1 MARRNDGF
9 YEYTS
14 ADEVRARAA
23 KSQRKMADKN
33 IASEPVVVSGRKL
46 VQTFWGQAWIQNL
59 EHYADY
65 ANRLG
70 RGRSYVRAGAILDL
84 KIQPGKILAKVQ
96 GSRVRP
102 YDVQINIA
110 PLPENQVRQLAGI
123 CSDQLTSL
131 EDLLDGKFPKVL
143 ADQFLA
149 PGKGLFPTPRELSLG
164 CSCPD
169 WAVMCKHIAAVLYGV
184 GVRLDEH
191 PELFFTLRQIDLDT
205 LLAQAMQKHA
215 LSVLVQTVEASSNE
229 RVMDLDATD
238 LSALFG
244 LETGAEGE
252 GAARFDA
259 QAPAASPDKK
269 MTSQSAA
276 PSTVPDMPVK
286 RRPGRPRKKPLN

>member
-23 KSQRKMADKN
+23 KSKQKMAGKK
-33 IASEPVVVSGRKL
+33 IAAEPVVVTGRKL
-46 VQTFWGQAWIQNL
+46 VQTFWGQAWIKNL

-65 ANRLG
+65 ANRLS

-84 KIQPGKILAKVQ
+84 KIQSGKVLAKVQ

-102 YDVQINIA
+102 YDVQINIQ
-110 PLPENQVRQLAGI
+110 PLPENQVRHLSEV

-131 EDLLDGKFPKVL
+131 EDLLDGVFPQSL
-143 ADQFLA
+143 AEQFLA
-149 PGKGLFPTPRELSLG
+149 PGKGLFPTPRELSLA

-191 PELFFTLRQIDLDT
+191 PDLFFTLRQIDLDT
-205 LLAQAMQKHA
+205 LLAQSIQKHA
-215 LSVLVQTVEASSNE
+215 LSVLVSQFDAHLNE
-229 RVMDLDATD
+229 TVMDLDASD
-238 LSALFG
+238 LNALFG
-244 LETGAEGE
+244 L
-252 GAARFDA
+252 
-259 QAPAASPDKK
+259 K
-269 MTSQSAA
+269 
-276 PSTVPDMPVK
+276 
-286 RRPGRPRKKPLN
+286 